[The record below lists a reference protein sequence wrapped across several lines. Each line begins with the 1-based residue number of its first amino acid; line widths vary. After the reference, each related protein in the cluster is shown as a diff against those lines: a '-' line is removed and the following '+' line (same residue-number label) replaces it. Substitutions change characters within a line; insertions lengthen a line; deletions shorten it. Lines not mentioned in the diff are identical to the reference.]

1 MNQQQFDLQQQLLE
15 IRTKQEDV
23 LKELID
29 TPFLERKIELMAERD
44 KLLAEMLDLHS
55 KLSLA
60 S

>member
-1 MNQQQFDLQQQLLE
+1 MNQQTFDLQQQLLE
-15 IRTKQEDV
+15 LRTKQEDV